1 MDEKRKTSNLIFSI
15 VFVCFLLL
23 IGISATYAFFSRRVE
38 SNGEETKAN
47 VITGVLD
54 IDFETSEYIQ
64 NSKTNLVK
72 DEEIFTEAD
81 KTIFTVKRAETS
93 TVDHVNYNLY
103 LDILS
108 ISENFKSEYLKWA
121 LYDTASPTSE
131 STPIASGDF
140 KKLGDSTR
148 MKLTPKE
155 VDLPKTDIHN
165 YTLYIWLSYSDT
177 ELQNEL
183 LSNELTTSK
192 ISAKVTTWAVTY

>member
-64 NSKTNLVK
+64 NSKTHLVN

-81 KTIFTVKRAETS
+81 KTVFTVKRAETS
-93 TVDHVNYNLY
+93 TVDNVNYNLY

-108 ISENFKSEYLKWA
+108 ISKNFKSEYLKWS
-121 LYDTASPTSE
+121 LYDTESPTSE

-140 KKLGDSTR
+140 KELGDSTR
-148 MKLTPKE
+148 IQLTPKE
-155 VDLPKTDIHN
+155 VDLPKTDTHN

>member
-1 MDEKRKTSNLIFSI
+1 MSEKKNKSNLIFII
-15 VFVCFLLL
+15 VFICFLLL
-23 IGISATYAFFSRRVE
+23 IGISATYAFFARRVE

-54 IDFETSEYIQ
+54 VDFTTSEYIQ
-64 NSKTNLVK
+64 NSKTYLVK

-81 KTIFTVKRAETS
+81 KTVFNIKRAEAS
-93 TVDHVNYNLY
+93 TVDNVSYNLY
-103 LDILS
+103 LDIIK

-121 LYDTASPTSE
+121 LYDNESPNSE

-140 KKLGDSTR
+140 KELGDSKR
-148 MKLTPKE
+148 LQLTTNAINLPKE
-155 VDLPKTDIHN
+155 DIHN

-183 LSNELTTSK
+183 LSNELITSE

>member
-1 MDEKRKTSNLIFSI
+1 MDEKRKTSNLVFSI

-23 IGISATYAFFSRRVE
+23 ISISATYAFFSRRVE
-38 SNGEETKAN
+38 SNGEESNAN

-64 NSKTNLVK
+64 NSKTYLVK
-72 DEEIFTEAD
+72 DEEIFNEAD
-81 KTIFTVKRAETS
+81 KTVFTVKRAETS
-93 TVDHVNYNLY
+93 TVDNISYNLY
-103 LDILS
+103 LDILK

-121 LYDTASPTSE
+121 LYDNESPTSE
-131 STPIASGDF
+131 SIPLANGDF
-140 KKLGDSTR
+140 KELGTSTR
-148 MKLTPKE
+148 IQLTPKE
-155 VDLPKTDIHN
+155 VNLPKSDIHS

-183 LSNELTTSK
+183 LSNELTTSR